1 MAAVKQIRPL
11 ARSVV
16 TRQYLEIIRLRAGRE
31 QAWQAAEQDRKEAS
45 EMQRKRDEQLRED
58 TSREQKKNERR
69 HAEHLHQ
76 MSLMESE
83 LRALKRDRG
92 EWIRK
97 EGAAQAEV
105 HSSREK
111 LSSYKVLLEESQ
123 VTKPTSVIAM

>member
-58 TSREQKKNERR
+58 TLREQKKNERR
-69 HAEHLHQ
+69 HADHLHQ
-76 MSLMESE
+76 ISSMESE

-92 EWIRK
+92 EWVRK
-97 EGAAQAEV
+97 EGAAKAEV